1 MRVDMKMA
9 RASSV
14 QYDRLP
20 IPVNPVIYA
29 TLRSIYA
36 SALKEPW
43 TADVYGRP
51 HFRHESKDGHILIF
65 SDVPP
70 DAEGTAY
77 PRRLYLIPRQRFI
90 SAGRQRAA
98 LQALSV
104 ETADVFLILM
114 KKIAGLSDPSRDIAR
129 IRVDEIAEHRGVRV
143 RHGSTRN
150 LHERL
155 KQEVLKLA
163 DLRLRMSWR
172 DYRKGGTLY
181 IGRERPDRLLDI
193 VDVEYRNGKSEQ
205 AYFHYRCGR
214 AISHF
219 LDPEGLR
226 WVGYYSRPL
235 LNLSPY
241 HDVLTKKLGT
251 YWIFL
256 GVAAGKKGKKPRA
269 TPRTILD
276 FIGETVN
283 WRYPGKTVDAFHAC
297 HEKLTDLGVLEEFS
311 DIEPPNR
318 GKGYFER
325 WLDTTLTV
333 KLSDSLWRITEKR
346 RTRKTSPSRR
356 LNPARQN
363 QAFRIPDT
371 LSDLQENP
379 RIISEFRTTRYLRQ
393 EELARLAGVSRQT
406 LSKYERG
413 LQKIPEK
420 SARTILRVMKERF
433 RP

>member
-1 MRVDMKMA
+1 MPII
-9 RASSV
+9 SSV
-14 QYDRLP
+14 QHDRLP

-36 SALKEPW
+36 QAQQGLWAS
-43 TADVYGRP
+43 DIYGRP
-51 HFRHESKDGHILIF
+51 YFKYESRDGYIVIF
-65 SDVPP
+65 SDIPP
-70 DAEGTAY
+70 DAENTTY
-77 PRRLYLIPRQRFI
+77 PRQLYMIMRNRFI
-90 SAGRQRAA
+90 SAGRQRAT
-98 LQALSV
+98 LQKLSV

-114 KKIAGLSDPSRDIAR
+114 KQIAGLSDPSRDIAR

-150 LHERL
+150 LYEQL
-155 KQEVLKLA
+155 KHDVLKLA

-172 DYRKGGTLY
+172 DYKKGGTLY

-193 VDVEYRNGKSEQ
+193 VDVEYRHGKSEH

-241 HDVLTKKLGT
+241 HDALTKKLGT
-251 YWIFL
+251 YWTFL
-256 GVAAGKKGKKPRA
+256 GVSAGKKGKQPRA

-283 WRYPGKTVDAFHAC
+283 PRYPGKIVDAFYAS
-297 HEKLTDLGVLEEFS
+297 HEKLTELGILEDFS
-311 DIEPPNR
+311 DIEPLNR

-325 WLDTTLTV
+325 WLDTSLTV
-333 KLSDSLWRITEKR
+333 KLSDNLWQIAERKNSRTTNTAKRLHPDKQTE
-346 RTRKTSPSRR
+346 
-356 LNPARQN
+356 
-363 QAFRIPDT
+363 AFRIPAT
-371 LSDLQENP
+371 ISDIQDNP
-379 RIISEFRTTRYLRQ
+379 QIITEFRTRHYLRQ
-393 EELARLAGVSRQT
+393 KELARIMGVSRQT

-413 LQKIPEK
+413 LQTIPEEK
-420 SARTILRVMKERF
+420 ADAIIRIMKERF
-433 RP
+433 HT